1 MKDSDRNNAK
11 NETPDIFI
19 AVKHAYS
26 KYLKIVNFSMETFKL
41 AISLHVQKVGFELV
55 SRLAVFGMSGNRSP
69 KKVYSV
75 GEGLRDIPKE
85 GACWV

>member
-1 MKDSDRNNAK
+1 
-11 NETPDIFI
+11 
-19 AVKHAYS
+19 
-26 KYLKIVNFSMETFKL
+26 METFKL
-41 AISLHVQKVGFELV
+41 VISLHVQKVGFESV

-85 GACWV
+85 GSCSV